1 MVGIA
6 ETGLEAVDRVA
17 ELRPD
22 LVMMDIRMPEMDGLE
37 ATRRIKGREDAPV
50 VIMFTLEDSEGA
62 RAAAKR
68 AGADDFVAKA
78 PKMVNALEA
87 ALRRAFPR
95 VKLRRPR

>member
-1 MVGIA
+1 M
-6 ETGLEAVDRVA
+6 A
-17 ELRPD
+17 ELGPD

-68 AGADDFVAKA
+68 VGADDFVAKA